1 MGVFYGRNNPR
12 NISTF
17 LQGKHQTNQRAELT
31 ALKLALEGIVNKPDS
46 FACDSND
53 WNTTKKSKTSAS
65 AMTWKKQVIIIKR
78 DSKYCVM
85 GLKTRLKNWKK
96 KGWLNSKKEPV
107 ANQDLWRQVDKLN
120 TRIALLPS
128 FDVKVEWVRG
138 HNGEHGNEEAD
149 KLAVDGIGKWRVD
162 RSADTRNLHTRHLSN
177 KN

>member
-1 MGVFYGRNNPR
+1 MG
-12 NISTF
+12 ISE
-17 LQGKHQTNQRAELT
+17 Q
-31 ALKLALEGIVNKPDS
+31 PDR

-120 TRIALLPS
+120 TRIALLNGI
-128 FDVKVEWVRG
+128 DVKVEWVRG
-138 HNGEHGNEEAD
+138 HNGEQGNEEAD

-162 RSADTRNLHTRHLSN
+162 KSADTRSLHTRHLSN